1 MICYSKNKG
10 KKMKELLK
18 AKAEFRKLGVVLVAD
33 KQKDGGGGAWKFAG
47 EDNLLKTIQEPL
59 VDCGLEIVSTM
70 KDDNVVVTL
79 WHVNS
84 GESIESSIKLP
95 NVSPRKDS
103 KGNDMYLDAEI
114 ERGKQFGYWSRTLTI
129 RILGMSDIDPEDI
142 KNRPIDMSDDT
153 AETREELEQLI
164 SSTSDASATT
174 QWICKT
180 YKVVGTSALT
190 SEQLKHVVN
199 LLTQKAKQNENPKS

>member
-1 MICYSKNKG
+1 
-10 KKMKELLK
+10 MKELLK

>member
-1 MICYSKNKG
+1 
-10 KKMKELLK
+10 MKELLK
-18 AKAEFRKLGVVLVAD
+18 AKAEFRKLGVALIAD

-47 EDNLLKTIQEPL
+47 EDNLIKTIQKPL
-59 VDCGLEIVSTM
+59 IDCGLEIVPTM
-70 KDDNVVVTL
+70 KDDSVIVTL
-79 WHVNS
+79 WHVSS

-95 NVSPRKDS
+95 PVTARKD
-103 KGNDMYLDAEI
+103 KNGNEMYLDAEI

-129 RILGMSDIDPEDI
+129 RILGLSDIDPEDV

-153 AETREELEQLI
+153 EEMRSELEHLI
-164 SSTSDASATT
+164 NATQDTSKTI
-174 QWICKT
+174 QWICTT
-180 YKVVGTSALT
+180 YKVASTSTLS